1 MVRVQTNKA
10 GANSH
15 PVPLF
20 AYETIHVC
28 TPQRYAKRR
37 KTKKITFFAK
47 KIIKSYCTIKNNAY
61 ICIVVDDETTT
72 DAAGS
77 ANQNETEMTTLKY
90 TTRTINREFKI
101 KVSGVFEGKKINTLV
116 GVSGLIRLVADIELT
131 NRLLDR
137 AFESTDDKVICR
149 LRRGL
154 RIGFYVH

>member
-1 MVRVQTNKA
+1 MVRVRTNKA

-20 AYETIHVC
+20 ACVTIYVC
-28 TPQRYAKRR
+28 NAPKIR
-37 KTKKITFFAK
+37 KKPKNKKNSLFRK
-47 KIIKSYCTIKNNAY
+47 KIITSYCTIKNYAY

-101 KVSGVFEGKKINTLV
+101 KVSGIFEGKKINTLV